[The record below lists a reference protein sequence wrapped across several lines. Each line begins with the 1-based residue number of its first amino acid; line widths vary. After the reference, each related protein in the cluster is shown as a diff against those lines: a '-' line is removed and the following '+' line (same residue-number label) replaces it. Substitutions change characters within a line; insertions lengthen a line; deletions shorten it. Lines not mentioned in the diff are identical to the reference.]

1 MEKTNNHTFL
11 LIKYQSFI
19 ETKKI
24 PKCHSWFAILA
35 LFARYILFKH
45 PLQTWNELSV
55 PWMNLLK
62 LIKSINISKLIN
74 WHTTLLTFQF
84 THLQKANMF
93 KYTKP
98 KKLGPAMLTWCLVQ
112 PTMETWPSTLMKNY
126 IIERES
132 NMLHSNWEHPL
143 DLRWLR
149 SRWGNLLSS
158 KVLDNTRVL
167 VNKIPFWV
175 RRLGIN

>member
-1 MEKTNNHTFL
+1 MKKTNNHTLL

-19 ETKKI
+19 ETKKN
-24 PKCHSWFAILA
+24 PKCHSCLQYWHYFQGT
-35 LFARYILFKH
+35 YSSKH

-55 PWMNLLK
+55 LWINLLK
-62 LIKSINISKLIN
+62 WIKSVNISKLTN

-84 THLQKANMF
+84 TSSKGHMF
-93 KYTKP
+93 KYIKP
-98 KKLGPAMLTWCLVQ
+98 KKLGPTMLTWCLVQ
-112 PTMETWPSTLMKNY
+112 PTMETWPSTLTKNY

-143 DLRWLR
+143 DLRWPR

-167 VNKIPFWV
+167 INKILFRV
-175 RRLGIN
+175 RRHGIN